1 MATAAPALEAAPA
14 PAPAPV
20 DDPNVFTF
28 ELEGFVPSVSLN
40 LASIPQEIRMHL
52 LKSAVRAYVA
62 NRVSTAAAKVKKE
75 NEPWDRYDAAVKN
88 DPLQSIVPQP
98 TTPRTTAD
106 YPAIAAG
113 AVTALYEGNIGR
125 RTPGG
130 KAKELKDPLTT
141 QVTKAVIAEVYE
153 KGRASDPKYKYPTAM
168 KEVGGDGIA
177 YLKARIAEKVAAG
190 ADEAALLAFMEQ
202 RYLKPARIMLGIE
215 GLTGKMKDAEGIL

>member
-20 DDPNVFTF
+20 DDPNVYTF

-88 DPLQSIVPQP
+88 DPLQSIVPAP
-98 TTPRTTAD
+98 TEPRATAD
-106 YPAIAAG
+106 YPSIAAG

-130 KAKELKDPLTT
+130 KAKELRDPLVT
-141 QVTKAVIAEVYE
+141 QITKAVIAEVYE
-153 KGRASDPKYKYPTAM
+153 KGRAADPKYKYPTAM
-168 KEVGGDGIA
+168 KEVGSDGLA
-177 YLKARIAEKVAAG
+177 YLKAKIAEKVAAG
-190 ADEAALLAFMEQ
+190 ADAAALNAFLEQ
-202 RYLKPARIMLGIE
+202 RYVKPARIMLG
-215 GLTGKMKDAEGIL
+215 LDTPGKLKDADGIL